1 MALRAATAQKLR
13 RIGLVARIEL
23 ADQLRA
29 GWYYGVL
36 AATVGVVLL
45 IGAIA
50 EGSLALVSN
59 GAGPGEPV
67 PVLAT
72 LSAEGYDV
80 ELVASPEAARRRV
93 LRDEASFAA
102 RIGPDATLDLFCFDP
117 KARDRVGALVEERV
131 LSLSTGACERF
142 ARRNGA
148 VPPDL
153 PVKADGL
160 LGAAGP
166 RDMLVLSRAVGA
178 VFGVAM
184 FFTMATQILGRDAIR
199 RVLRTYTLAEFLVG
213 RFFSGAILGSLIA
226 AAMIAALLSLG
237 LRLESPAGLA
247 LGAETAVLSAVA
259 FGFFA
264 ALAPRAIANRAPD
277 DLFGAF
283 VISVFG
289 MLYLF
294 AFAGVYFP
302 LCGVS
307 PGIRAVVEWLPPA
320 PSFEIMTLSGLGGL
334 GPDAP
339 PVHDALVR
347 FAASLVALVAVDA
360 WLIRRSTA

>member
-184 FFTMATQILGRDAIR
+184 FFTMAT
-199 RVLRTYTLAEFLVG
+199 EFLVG